1 MTMIDARNL
10 TKRFGETTAV
20 DGIDLVVEEGSVHG
34 FVGPNGA
41 GKTTTMQLLV
51 GLLEPTDGAVTIAG
65 EPPGSKA
72 ANERLGYSP
81 QELPLHESMTG
92 RRYLEYMGR
101 AAGMDRNAVRD
112 RAAELLEWLDLTDAA
127 TQRIGEYSGGMKR
140 RISLAQAMIHEPDLL
155 ILDEPTT
162 GLDPSGRQQI
172 MDALRDLPDEGIT
185 VFVSS
190 HVLSELEQY
199 VGTVTI
205 LRKGEIVTTDSIEG
219 IQRAY
224 GGEALAVATDDDQTV
239 AELLAE
245 IDIVRTVDRE
255 DERLVVMTDDA
266 DELRERL
273 QTMLVEHDISL
284 RSMSE
289 AGTLQETFADIVA
302 EEGEQ

>member
-1 MTMIDARNL
+1 MTMIEARDL

-41 GKTTTMQLLV
+41 GKTTTMQMMV
-51 GLLEPTDGAVTIAG
+51 GLLEPTAGDVTIAG
-65 EPPGSKA
+65 EPAGTTA

-101 AAGMDRNAVRD
+101 AAGMDRGEAGD
-112 RAAELLEWLDLTDAA
+112 RATELLAWLDLEDAA
-127 TQRIGEYSGGMKR
+127 TQRIDEYSGGMKR
-140 RISLAQAMIHEPDLL
+140 RISLAQAMIHDPELL

-162 GLDPSGRQQI
+162 GLDPTGRQQI
-172 MDALRDLPDEGIT
+172 MDALRDLPEEGIT

-199 VGTVTI
+199 VGTVTV
-205 LRKGEIVTTDSIEG
+205 LRDGEIVTTDSIEG

-224 GGEALAVATDDDQTV
+224 GGTALAIETDDDDAV
-239 AELLAE
+239 VELLSDVEAARNVE
-245 IDIVRTVDRE
+245 LEAD
-255 DERLVVMTDDA
+255 RLVVMTDDP
-266 DELRERL
+266 DELRTQL
-273 QTMLVEHDISL
+273 QALLVEHDISL
-284 RSMSE
+284 QSMSE
-289 AGTLQETFADIVA
+289 AGTLQETFADIV
-302 EEGEQ
+302 EEGSQ